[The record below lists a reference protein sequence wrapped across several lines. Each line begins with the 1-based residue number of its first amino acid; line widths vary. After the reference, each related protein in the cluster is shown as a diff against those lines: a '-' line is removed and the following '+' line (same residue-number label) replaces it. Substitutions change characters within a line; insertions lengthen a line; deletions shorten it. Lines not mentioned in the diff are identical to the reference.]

1 MAANL
6 NSLKS
11 NDIALRKKLEFAEED
26 LVEYKDDIVM
36 FKNDPD
42 LKKMAISSANS
53 TIKEI
58 ADLKAAIDKN
68 TKDIAAA
75 TKAATASSKR

>member
-11 NDIALRKKLEFAEED
+11 NDIALRKKLKFAEED